1 MSMGLLMPNIKGIL
15 ILVVMLT
22 SLILPLAFFLQTSAQ
37 TTFTLAPPNSS
48 VLVDVSQTAPPDALD
63 PATGFYVQDGPLF
76 TAVFQELVEFNGSN
90 YLQVVPVIAQN
101 WSTSNYENW
110 TFYIR
115 QGVYFPDGVQVNAST
130 VWFSFYRTILMGQGP
145 GVANY
150 IELLFNSTQYAQTGY
165 ALPWGVAAA
174 IQNVTGLP
182 TTKNATLAAY
192 ILASILS
199 HFNAANATIQKIME
213 YPYQAVVVKGP
224 YEVEINTLVP
234 YRDLLLDIANW
245 WGAIYNPVVVD
256 EHGGVQPNTPNSYLD
271 EYGMNG
277 TGPYVIKYVGPSLSE
292 IVLVKNPH
300 YWAENLSNIPA
311 VAEPAHI
318 PVIEIEYGLT
328 HTDRVEDFATNKA
341 QISYVSLPFLQQMY
355 SSYQYNKYVGFN
367 QIFLNLGYEAAVFY
381 LSLNMQVFPTN
392 ITAFRQAIAHAI
404 NYSALLNIFKFQNQT
419 LAIEYLGPISPVF
432 PIYNEVMQLDKLHP
446 FTYNVSLALHYLNEA
461 GYEGHFYV
469 VLPNGTQIGDPNGTQ
484 LPTLSIYALAP
495 VNELEQ
501 EELTII
507 QEDLQQI
514 GISTS
519 IKYVLPS
526 VTDTWVTPSATP
538 AIVDLGW
545 FPDWPDPI
553 FQELMAQ
560 TDVEFGGISG
570 DLAWVN
576 ISTLQQ
582 IYQTLPFLT
591 NQTQQVLEV
600 AKIYKILYQEVPYVY
615 LPNPVNYFFVQPYV
629 KGFTYNPF
637 VGYYYNLIYYQP
649 YTISIMP
656 QTTTTTTTTTTTV
669 PITNTTSITT
679 TTTFLTTSTTTT
691 TSTSTIVYAA
701 IGIIVVIIVIVAV
714 VFLLRGRGK
723 GGPGF

>member
-1 MSMGLLMPNIKGIL
+1 MSNLKGFLILTIL
-15 ILVVMLT
+15 IT
-22 SLILPLAFFLQTSAQ
+22 SLILPTLFSLQTSSAS
-37 TTFTLAPPNSS
+37 TITLAPSNTST
-48 VLVDVSQTAPPDALD
+48 LIDVSQTAPPDALD

-76 TAVFQELVEFNGSN
+76 NALFQELVEYNGSN

-115 QGVYFPDGVQVNAST
+115 HGVYFPDGVQVNAST
-130 VWFSFYRTILMGQGP
+130 VWFSFYRIILMGQGP
-145 GVANY
+145 GVSNY
-150 IELLFNSTQYAQTGY
+150 IELLFNSTQYSETGY

-182 TTKNATLAAY
+182 TTKNATLAAKV
-192 ILASILS
+192 LASILS
-199 HFNAANATIQKIME
+199 HFNSNNATIMKIME

-224 YEVEINTLVP
+224 YEVEISTLLP
-234 YRDLLLDIANW
+234 YRDFLLDIANW
-245 WGAIYNPVVVD
+245 WGAIVNPVVVD

-271 EYGMNG
+271 TNGMNG
-277 TGPYVIKYVGPSLSE
+277 TGPYVIKYVGPGFSE
-292 IVLVKNPH
+292 IVLQKNPN
-300 YWAENLSNIPA
+300 YWAENVANIPM
-311 VAEPAHI
+311 VAQPAKI
-318 PVIEIEYGLT
+318 PIIEIQYGLT

-355 SSYQYNKYVGFN
+355 SSYEYNKYISFN

-392 ITAFRQAIAHAI
+392 ITQFRQALAYAI
-404 NYSALLNIFKFQNQT
+404 NYSSLLSLFKYQNET

-432 PIYNEVMQLDKLHP
+432 PIYNEVMQLDNLHP
-446 FTYNVSLALHYLNEA
+446 FTYNLSLALHYLNEA
-461 GYEGHFYV
+461 GYVGHFYV
-469 VLPNGTQIGDPNGTQ
+469 VLPNGTAIGDTNGAQ
-484 LPTLSIYALAP
+484 LGTLSIYALAP

-526 VTDTWVTPSATP
+526 VTDNWVTPNATP

-553 FQELMAQ
+553 FQELIAQ
-560 TDVEFGGISG
+560 TDVLYGGISG
-570 DLAWVN
+570 NLAWVN

-591 NQTQQVLEV
+591 NQTEQMLEV
-600 AKIYKILYQEVPYVY
+600 AKVYKILYQEVPYIY
-615 LPNPVNYFFVQPYV
+615 LPNPVVYYFVQPYV
-629 KGFTYNPF
+629 KGFVYNPF
-637 VGYYYNLIYYQP
+637 IGYYYNLMYYQP
-649 YTISIMP
+649 VTITITSSS
-656 QTTTTTTTTTTTV
+656 TTTTTSTTTT
-669 PITNTTSITT
+669 I
-679 TTTFLTTSTTTT
+679 TTSTTTT
-691 TSTSTIVYAA
+691 TTTSIPVTTTTAVTTTSNNSLIYAI
-701 IGIIVVIIVIVAV
+701 IGVIIVIIIIVAAV
-714 VFLLRGRGK
+714 LLLRRRPRGT
-723 GGPGF
+723 F

>member
-1 MSMGLLMPNIKGIL
+1 MSDIKSLIVLGIM
-15 ILVVMLT
+15 IT
-22 SLILPLAFFLQTSAQ
+22 SLILPFMLFMQATAQ
-37 TTFTLAPPNSS
+37 TPLTIAPPNSS
-48 VLVDVSQTAPPDALD
+48 ILVDVSQTAPPDALD

-76 TAVFQELVEFNGSN
+76 TAVFQELVEYNGSN

-115 QGVYFPDGVQVNAST
+115 HGVYFPDGVQVNAST
-130 VWFSFYRTILMGQGP
+130 VWFSLYRTILMGQGP
-145 GVANY
+145 GVSNY
-150 IELLFNSTQYAQTGY
+150 IELLFNSTQYGQTGY

-182 TTKNATLAAY
+182 TTKNATLAAKV
-192 ILASILS
+192 LASILS
-199 HFNAANATIQKIME
+199 HFNAANTTIEKIME

-224 YEVEINTLVP
+224 YEVEISTLTP
-234 YRDLLLDIANW
+234 YRDFLLDLANW
-245 WGAIYNPVVVD
+245 WGAIVDPVVVD
-256 EHGGVQPNTPNSYLD
+256 QHGGVQPNTPNAYLD
-271 EYGMNG
+271 ENGMNG
-277 TGPYVIKYVGPSLSE
+277 TGPYVIKSVGPSLSE
-292 IVLVKNPH
+292 IVLMKNPH
-300 YWAENLSNIPA
+300 YWANNLSNIPA

-318 PVIEIEYGLT
+318 PIIEIEYGLS
-328 HTDRVEDFATNKA
+328 HNDRVEDFATNKA
-341 QISYVSLPFLQQMY
+341 QISYVSVPFLQQMY

-367 QIFLNLGYEAAVFY
+367 QIFANLGYEAAVFY

-392 ITAFRQAIAHAI
+392 ITAFRQAIAYAI
-404 NYSALLNIFKFQNQT
+404 NYSALLSIFKYQNET
-419 LAIEYLGPISPVF
+419 LAINYLGPISPVF
-432 PIYNEVMQLDKLHP
+432 PIYNEVMQLDQLHP
-446 FTYNVSLALHYLNEA
+446 FTYNLSLAMHYLNEA

-469 VLPNGTQIGDPNGTQ
+469 VLPNGTTLGDTKGSQLGT
-484 LPTLSIYALAP
+484 LDIYALAP

-507 QEDLQQI
+507 QDNLQQI

-553 FQELMAQ
+553 FQELIAQ
-560 TDVEFGGISG
+560 TDVLYGGISG

-582 IYQTLPFLT
+582 MYQTLPFLT
-591 NQTQQVLEV
+591 NQTEQTLEV
-600 AKIYKILYQEVPYVY
+600 AQIYKILYQEVPYVY
-615 LPNPVNYFFVQPYV
+615 LPNPVVYYFIQPYL
-629 KGFTYNPF
+629 KGFVYNSF
-637 VGYYYNLIYYQP
+637 VGYYYNLMYYQP
-649 YTISIMP
+649 YTI
-656 QTTTTTTTTTTTV
+656 
-669 PITNTTSITT
+669 TTS
-679 TTTFLTTSTTTT
+679 TT
-691 TSTSTIVYAA
+691 TSTSTTTVPPVSTTTPTTTTISTTITTHPATSSTLIYAVVGIV
-701 IGIIVVIIVIVAV
+701 IVIIVIVAV
-714 VFLLRGRGK
+714 VVLLRGRGR